1 MCMRECAGRSMALY
15 ARLCVCVSV
24 NSFELVLHLSFFLLT
39 LVFEVPALRF
49 LLLLFNVFNFS
60 FICVFSCISNALH
73 LRCAQI
79 KKNFLFNLES
89 VWMWS
94 LCFFA
99 WCVCVC
105 VLVSLRWFFPLKN
118 RISRLLCECTQ
129 HSFAMNKFHFLELE
143 WCSNA
148 NWFVLNTR
156 SFFRESHQEHLKVDW
171 FLMEIR

>member
-1 MCMRECAGRSMALY
+1 MRECAGRSMALY

-105 VLVSLRWFFPLKN
+105 VG
-118 RISRLLCECTQ
+118 
-129 HSFAMNKFHFLELE
+129 FASMIFSTKEQNFT
-143 WCSNA
+143 
-148 NWFVLNTR
+148 VT
-156 SFFRESHQEHLKVDW
+156 V
-171 FLMEIR
+171 

>member
-1 MCMRECAGRSMALY
+1 MLCFQMLSKNAIKLLLEHDRDECVCESVLADLWLCMRD
-15 ARLCVCVSV
+15 CVSV
-24 NSFELVLHLSFFLLT
+24 NSSELVLHLSFFLLT

-105 VLVSLRWFFPLKN
+105 VG
-118 RISRLLCECTQ
+118 
-129 HSFAMNKFHFLELE
+129 FASMIFSTKEQNFT
-143 WCSNA
+143 
-148 NWFVLNTR
+148 VT
-156 SFFRESHQEHLKVDW
+156 V
-171 FLMEIR
+171 